1 MGTNSV
7 VVNVETDVNILVVQE
22 VSVVLV
28 VSVVVVGSRLI
39 TVSVGPGTDT
49 VWTEVS
55 VGPGTDMVGPG
66 TDTVGPGTV
75 SITEISSV
83 SVSVA
88 VVCETTVVVL
98 IEVVPGTIYC
108 QLSG

>member
-7 VVNVETDVNILVVQE
+7 VVNFETDVDILVAQE

-39 TVSVGPGTDT
+39 TVSVGPGTET

-55 VGPGTDMVGPG
+55 VGPGTDN
-66 TDTVGPGTV
+66 VGPGTV
-75 SITEISSV
+75 SIIEISSV

-88 VVCETTVVVL
+88 VVCETTVVVV
-98 IEVVPGTIYC
+98 IEVVPGTIC
-108 QLSG
+108 C